1 MRHKKLARA
10 LFVLSLVS
18 LTSATLSA
26 QQEPPRRL
34 DFTREEQDAR
44 QGRDSARAVRDTAR
58 TPGETT
64 REMRT
69 AFVRSQTILG
79 LTAYG
84 PAFATMMGDDGISA
98 TAGYMVMAGGSFF
111 VATELTRQLEIT
123 PARQFLS
130 SRMAWR
136 GTINGLVIGDAVDLT
151 GRRTAGLAWLGGIGG
166 TATGLYVGR
175 DLTEGEAVAMVVGHD
190 IAYLSSLALFYII
203 DPNEDAGVDEGMSK
217 QVRNLGST
225 AIGWAGYS
233 LGRRY
238 ARRAP
243 YEVTSGDALLFWL
256 GSAIGATTFGA
267 FIAEGDP
274 STQAVA
280 GVTLAGAWA
289 GLWATDRWLVREYD
303 HTPSEGALVALGGG
317 AGALMGI
324 GVGVLIAGEAERG
337 ASLTMAF
344 ASAGAIGGVWLTER
358 YAQPA
363 PDGGGALE
371 VGRVQF
377 NPMGAMALASRAEG
391 MHPLL
396 RITF

>member
-1 MRHKKLARA
+1 MRPLSRA
-10 LFVLSLVS
+10 LLGLSFATLVAS
-18 LTSATLSA
+18 SLSA

-34 DFTREEQDAR
+34 DFTREQQDAR
-44 QGRDSARAVRDTAR
+44 QGRDSARSVRDTAR
-58 TPGETT
+58 TAGETT

-79 LTAYG
+79 LAAYG
-84 PAFATMMGDDGISA
+84 PAFATMIGDDGISA

-123 PARQFLS
+123 RARQHLS
-130 SRMAWR
+130 SRMGWR
-136 GTINGLVIGDAVDLT
+136 GTVNGLVIGNAVDLRA
-151 GRRTAGLAWLGGIGG
+151 RRIAGLTWLGGIGG
-166 TATGLYVGR
+166 TAVGLYAAR
-175 DLTEGEAVAMVVGHD
+175 DITEGEAVAMVVGHD
-190 IAYLSSLALFYII
+190 IAYLSALAATYII
-203 DPNEDAGVDEGMSK
+203 DPNEDSGNDPGMSS
-217 QVRNLGST
+217 QVRNLSAT
-225 AIGWAGYS
+225 AAGWTGYY

-238 ARRAP
+238 ALRAP
-243 YEVTSGDALLFWL
+243 YEVTSGDALLLWL
-256 GSAIGATTFGA
+256 GAGIGATTFGA

-289 GLWATDRWLVREYD
+289 GLWATDRWLVREFD
-303 HTPSEGALVALGGG
+303 HTRSEGALVALGGG

-337 ASLTMAF
+337 ASLTMGF

-371 VGRVQF
+371 VGRVEF
-377 NPMGAMALASRAEG
+377 NPMGAVALAARAEG
-391 MHPLL
+391 LHPLV
-396 RITF
+396 RIRF

>member
-1 MRHKKLARA
+1 MRQLSRA
-10 LFVLSLVS
+10 LFVCLSLVTVGS
-18 LTSATLSA
+18 SLSA

-44 QGRDSARAVRDTAR
+44 QGRDSARAVRDTMR
-58 TPGETT
+58 TAGETT

-84 PAFATMMGDDGISA
+84 PAFATLMGDDGISA

-136 GTINGLVIGDAVDLT
+136 GTINGLVIGDAVDLS

-166 TATGLYVGR
+166 TAIGLYAAR

-190 IAYLSSLALFYII
+190 IAYLSSLAAFYII
-203 DPNEDAGVDEGMSK
+203 DPNEDAGDDPGMSK

-225 AIGWAGYS
+225 AIGWAGYA

-238 ARRAP
+238 AVRAP
-243 YEVTSGDALLFWL
+243 YEVTSGDALLFWM
-256 GSAIGATTFGA
+256 GAAVGATTFGA

-289 GLWATDRWLVREYD
+289 GLYATDRLLVRKFD
-303 HTPSEGALVALGGG
+303 HTPSEGVLVALGGG

-337 ASLTMAF
+337 ASLTMGF
-344 ASAGAIGGVWLTER
+344 ASAGAIGGIWLTER

-363 PDGGGALE
+363 LDGGGALE

-377 NPMGAMALASRAEG
+377 NPMGAMAVAARAEG
-391 MHPLL
+391 MHPIL
-396 RITF
+396 RVTF